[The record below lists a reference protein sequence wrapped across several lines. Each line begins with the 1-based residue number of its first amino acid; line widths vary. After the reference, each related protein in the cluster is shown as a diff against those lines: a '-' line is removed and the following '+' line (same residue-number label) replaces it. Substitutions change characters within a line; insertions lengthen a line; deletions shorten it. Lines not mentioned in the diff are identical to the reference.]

1 MLSSRAFKK
10 NLKYLI
16 AASRG
21 GAMRAR
27 IISELMEK
35 PQNPNQLSETLGVD
49 YKTIRHHLEVML
61 RYNWV
66 SNKADKY
73 GDLYMLTFTDEE
85 KQAFDEIMGR
95 IGKKL

>member
-1 MLSSRAFKK
+1 
-10 NLKYLI
+10 
-16 AASRG
+16 
-21 GAMRAR
+21 MRAR
-27 IISELMEK
+27 IISELMEN
-35 PQNPNQLSETLGVD
+35 PRNPNQLSEKLGVD

>member
-1 MLSSRAFKK
+1 
-10 NLKYLI
+10 
-16 AASRG
+16 
-21 GAMRAR
+21 MRAR
-27 IISELMEK
+27 IINELLK
-35 PQNPNQLSETLGVD
+35 KSQNPNQLSEKLGVD

-73 GDLYMLTFTDEE
+73 GDLYMLTFTPEE
-85 KQAFDEIMGR
+85 KQAFDEVIGR